1 MKVILLK
8 DDKNLG
14 KKGELV
20 EINDGYAR
28 NFVIPKK
35 IGIEAN
41 AANLNDYKLKKA
53 NDEKVALKQLEDAKE
68 LAETLGKLTVKLA
81 IKTGEGGK
89 SFGSVS
95 GKEIA
100 KGLLDQHK
108 IEIDKK
114 KIVLKEA
121 IKSVGEYNVA
131 VKLHPQVTA
140 ELHVSVGEE

>member
-1 MKVILLK
+1 MKVILLQ
-8 DDKNLG
+8 DNKNLG

-28 NFVIPKK
+28 NFVLPKK
-35 IGIEAN
+35 IGIEAT

-68 LAETLGKLTVKLA
+68 LAKTLGELKVRLA

-100 KGLLDQHK
+100 KGLLDQHG

-114 KIVLKEA
+114 KIVLKDA